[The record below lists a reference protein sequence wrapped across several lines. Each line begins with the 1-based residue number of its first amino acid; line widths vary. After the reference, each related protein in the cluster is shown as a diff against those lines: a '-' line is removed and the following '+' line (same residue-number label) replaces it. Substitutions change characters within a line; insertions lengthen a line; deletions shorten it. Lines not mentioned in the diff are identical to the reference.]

1 MGGMFIIQKI
11 TQCFDP
17 AQDRICL
24 SVQDGNDQ
32 VLLLWL
38 TQRLANRLAGAL
50 ANWLDDD
57 LKIQAAGQSVP
68 SLHAWEQ
75 AAAQAQLKPDR
86 PVETAAAKGEALL
99 ETVDLA
105 RGLHGYTLTF
115 KWGGTGA
122 AQLTM
127 SGTELRQWL
136 GILHRLF
143 DTAGWPK
150 HAWPQWFGA
159 VGSAPSAATYSLH

>member
-1 MGGMFIIQKI
+1 MFIVQKI

-17 AQDRICL
+17 TQDRICL
-24 SVQDGNDQ
+24 SVQDSDGK

-50 ANWLDDD
+50 SNWLEDD

-75 AAAQAQLKPDR
+75 AAAQAQLKPGR
-86 PVETAAAKGEALL
+86 PVEATVAKGEALL
-99 ETVDLA
+99 EAVDLA
-105 RGLHGYTLTF
+105 RSLHGYTLTF
-115 KWGGTGA
+115 KWRATGT
-122 AQLTM
+122 AQLRL

-143 DTAGWPK
+143 DTAEWPK

-159 VGSAPSAATYSLH
+159 LGDAPSAATCSLH

>member
-1 MGGMFIIQKI
+1 MFIIQKI
-11 TQCFDP
+11 TPCFDP
-17 AQDRICL
+17 VQDRICL
-24 SVQDGNDQ
+24 NVQDGNGQ

-38 TQRLANRLAGAL
+38 TQRLANRLAGTL

-57 LKIQAAGQSVP
+57 LKTQAAGQSIP
-68 SLHAWEQ
+68 SLHVWEQ

-86 PVETAAAKGEALL
+86 PVEVAAAKGAALL

-115 KWGGTGA
+115 KWRGGEV
-122 AQLTM
+122 AQLVM

-136 GILHRLF
+136 GILYRLF
-143 DTAGWPK
+143 DTAEWPK
-150 HAWPQWFGA
+150 YAWPQWFGEA
-159 VGSAPSAATYSLH
+159 SDAPATYALH